1 MLARDLGAARMRAR
15 WWFKPAALVLALA
28 ASALLATL
36 GVDVMRWDRQLQQ
49 AELRFASGTGALDM
63 WTADTY
69 LPSDVSGS
77 LLGVEEDVAVRR
89 AVQSFRRSRPRQQA
103 QQFTDVAKRSAAEAE
118 LARAVRM
125 GPGRRQEA
133 RLMNLRGVLR
143 LEEARGAPSETSVLL
158 RRAATS
164 FREAIRRDLRYE
176 DAKFNLE
183 VTLRLL
189 QRGGSP
195 SGGGGGD
202 RADTPASGAG
212 TASTGRGY

>member
-1 MLARDLGAARMRAR
+1 MMAR
-15 WWFKPAALVLALA
+15 WWVKPAAVVLALV
-28 ASALLATL
+28 ASAFLAIL
-36 GVDVMRWDRQLQQ
+36 AVDVIRWDRQLEQ
-49 AELRFASGTGALDM
+49 ASLRFASGTGQLDM

-69 LPSDVSGS
+69 LPSNLSGR

-89 AVQSFRRSRPRQQA
+89 AVQSFRRSRPRRPA
-103 QQFTDVAKRSAAEAE
+103 QQFTDVARRSAAEAE

-125 GPGRRQEA
+125 SPGRKQEA
-133 RLMNLRGVLR
+133 RLANLRGVLR

-164 FREAIRRDLRYE
+164 FREAIRKDLGYE

-183 VTLRLL
+183 LTLRLL

-195 SGGGGGD
+195 SGGGGGG

>member
-1 MLARDLGAARMRAR
+1 M
-15 WWFKPAALVLALA
+15 KPAVFVLALA
-28 ASALLATL
+28 ASAFLAVL
-36 GVDVMRWDRQLQQ
+36 GVDVLRWDRQLEQ
-49 AELRFASGTGALDM
+49 ADLRFASGTGAPDA

-69 LPSDVSGS
+69 LPADLSGR
-77 LLGVEEDVAVRR
+77 LLGVDEDIAARQ
-89 AVQSFRRSRPRQQA
+89 AVQAFRTSRPRRPP
-103 QQFTDVAKRSAAEAE
+103 QQFTHVALRSAAEAE
-118 LARAVRM
+118 LARAART
-125 GPGRRQEA
+125 GPSLKQEA
-133 RLMNLRGVLR
+133 RLSNLRGVLR

-158 RRAATS
+158 RRAAAS
-164 FREAIRRDLRYE
+164 FRDAIRKDLQYE

-183 VTLRLL
+183 ITLRLL